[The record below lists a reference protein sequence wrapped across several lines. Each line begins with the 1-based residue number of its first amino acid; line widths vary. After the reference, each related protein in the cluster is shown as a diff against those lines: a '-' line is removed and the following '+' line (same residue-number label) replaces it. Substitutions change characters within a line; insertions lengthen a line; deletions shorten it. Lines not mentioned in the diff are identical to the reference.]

1 MRKKTPTQ
9 NQTVDQLTGLQ
20 QDSLAS
26 VRGGTGPS
34 ADPGNEIGPVIDPGN
49 EMRGHI
55 VVIG

>member
-9 NQTVDQLTGLQ
+9 KQTVDHLTGLQ

-26 VRGGTGPS
+26 VRGGIGPKVE
-34 ADPGNEIGPVIDPGN
+34 PGNEIGPVIDPGN